1 MKYMTTLFHHQRY
14 PRVWTL
20 VLALLGIFAW
30 SLPAHAHSADDN
42 YTVDTVH
49 DNDGR
54 VASKLIFSAVEVKP
68 GDTFRVGVAFEIDP
82 SWYIYWQNPGDAGI
96 PTYIDWKAEDV
107 TFGPLEWAAP
117 SAFITEEQASY
128 GYKRRAVLY
137 SEAPV
142 RSDAK
147 DGTLKAAG

>member
-1 MKYMTTLFHHQRY
+1 MTTLFHHQRY

-68 GDTFRVGVAFEIDP
+68 GDTFRVGVAFDIDP
-82 SWYIYWQNPGDAGI
+82 SWYIYWHNPDDAGI
-96 PTYIDWKAEDV
+96 PTYIDWKAEDEI
-107 TFGPLEWAAP
+107 GR
-117 SAFITEEQASY
+117 ASC
-128 GYKRRAVLY
+128 RERV
-137 SEAPV
+137 
-142 RSDAK
+142 
-147 DGTLKAAG
+147 